1 MGQIPDFETINPYVR
16 MVRLKR
22 EALMTGIWCDIDNV
36 FTYIAGGKADF
47 IINGIHYSL
56 RAGNAII
63 IPPYTAHMIVARG
76 TETLVQYIIHF
87 DYFETEERKKLVHK
101 DILDE
106 EDRQIVLPDS
116 QNLMKNQVIIAEI
129 PEAQRNKLIQ
139 RYLDLNREFQGD
151 LPGRELMLKAGCLE
165 CLICTLRNRIDT
177 ERKIDNKKSKTKSWI
192 HIENAIDYIQNTKLE
207 GALDNDSIAAAIGVS
222 PNYLTSVFQL
232 HLGMSLHR
240 YVTNIRV
247 ECAQQ
252 LLLSGKVNVTEAAD
266 CTGFSSIHVFSK
278 TFKNI
283 LGITPSQFMDEIV
296 NREHIAENKD
306 EIADQMWESIESD
319 TSKENNGR

>member
-1 MGQIPDFETINPYVR
+1 MGEIPGFETINPYVR
-16 MVRLKR
+16 MVRLKK

-36 FTYIAGGKADF
+36 FTYIAAGKADF

-63 IPPYTAHMIVARG
+63 IPPYLAHMIVSKG

-87 DYFETEERKKLVHK
+87 DYFETEERKKLVNK
-101 DILDE
+101 DVLE
-106 EDRQIVLPDS
+106 ENDRQNTLSDG
-116 QNLMKNQVIIAEI
+116 QNLMKDQVIIAEI
-129 PEAQRNKLIQ
+129 PETERNKLI
-139 RYLDLNREFQGD
+139 RKYLDLNREFQGN

-165 CLICTLRNRIDT
+165 CLVCTLRNRIDT

-192 HIENAIDYIQNTKLE
+192 HIENAIDYIQNTRLD
-207 GALDNDSIAAAIGVS
+207 GALDNDSIAVAIGVS

-247 ECAQQ
+247 ECAQK

-283 LGITPSQFMDEIV
+283 LGISPTQFLDEIV
-296 NREHIAENKD
+296 SREHIAENKD
-306 EIADQMWESIESD
+306 EIADLMWESIGSEHS
-319 TSKENNGR
+319 